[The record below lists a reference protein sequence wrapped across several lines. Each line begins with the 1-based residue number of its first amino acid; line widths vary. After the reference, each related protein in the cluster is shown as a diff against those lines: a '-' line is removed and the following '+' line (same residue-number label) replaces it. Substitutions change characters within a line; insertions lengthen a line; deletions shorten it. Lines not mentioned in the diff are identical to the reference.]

1 MKLLP
6 KIIFAILIFNFSNLV
21 YSQTSQCEGLSDK
34 YSTNLSYENLT
45 KRRINYPN
53 LASIGVTYSELP
65 EVQLDQKYCSCSFDT
80 KLYSFTFGDTPKR
93 YSTVRDTPIK
103 SFFAKDLVNF
113 LGEGRNRI
121 DEFGRPLPD
130 YVPEYKFLSMEI
142 KDRALEKVKDIINSQ
157 IGAGNGCGSEENFI
171 AINLIF
177 KNAIEEDL
185 LARKT
190 SEAEKYAAQQK
201 QKALN
206 EKFCKG
212 VPKMYLDLYEFLSS
226 MWRVNPDSITI
237 KRTTGTNYKNT
248 CDVVFYTPV
257 GAKTCEANFDQ
268 KGAIDRLFS
277 CSN

>member
-53 LASIGVTYSELP
+53 LVSIGVTYSELP

-113 LGEGRNRI
+113 LGINKGRRHPI
-121 DEFGRPLPD
+121 TGEPYPD
-130 YVPEYKFLSMEI
+130 DGYVEYKFFNSEI
-142 KDRALEKVKDIINSQ
+142 KNRALDKVKDIINSQ

-190 SEAEKYAAQQK
+190 SETEKYAAKEK

-212 VPKMYLDLYEFLSS
+212 VPKMYLGGYEYLSS
-226 MWRVNPDSITI
+226 KWRVNPDSITI
-237 KRTTGTNYKNT
+237 KRANYTNA

-257 GAKTCEANFDQ
+257 GAKTCEVNFDQ
-268 KGAIDRLFS
+268 KGTIDNVLS

>member
-6 KIIFAILIFNFSNLV
+6 KIIFAILIFNFSNFV

-103 SFFAKDLVNF
+103 SFFAKDLVDF
-113 LGEGRNRI
+113 LGEGRNRT
-121 DEFGRPLPD
+121 DGFGRPLPD
-130 YVPEYKFLSMEI
+130 YVPEYKFFSMEI

-190 SEAEKYAAQQK
+190 SETEKYAAKEK

-212 VPKMYLDLYEFLSS
+212 VPKMYLGGYEYLSS
-226 MWRVNPDSITI
+226 KWRVNPDSITI
-237 KRTTGTNYKNT
+237 KRANYTNA

-257 GAKTCEANFDQ
+257 GAKTCEVNFDQ
-268 KGAIDRLFS
+268 KGTIDNVLS